1 MPSGIFHIIRLD
13 GLLMRKLLNKRKR
26 GTFTGSKLQG
36 KIIVIY
42 LLMCILPIFMVSL
55 LAYRIYYNNM
65 LEQAYSRVEQ
75 NSRQHETILT
85 ERLDIYKTV
94 LYEILTDNRI
104 IKLSQNLKRL
114 EDKEL
119 LVSKADLEV
128 ILKSY
133 VYTYDAIKSIAFLGD
148 NGQIVEYSKYY
159 GSFDTTLWSDK
170 EKRNKLYQTV
180 NEEGGLCYLAA
191 VNLSRIKNRA
201 DYVIL
206 MGFPVRNLVSKKQT
220 GILLLALD
228 DYILLFNQEKGEFD
242 EGSNPKDGIQT
253 LIVDE
258 KNRIL
263 AESSDK
269 YIAKSYKYVINQLY
283 SDKSDLL
290 EWKRDIEGTKWQII
304 NVVDKAVYLKDI
316 HFFEKIVILLTAI
329 ITLLFFVIVIC
340 ISRKYINTITKI
352 ARGIGKYAGS
362 PGEEINVEI
371 DKEDE
376 LYVIARQFHYMT
388 RRVNRLVEKLK
399 HKNIEIEEA
408 VTSQKHAEIKA
419 LEAQINPHFLYN
431 TLDSI
436 NWRAIEHGE
445 EEISDMLG
453 TLGSLL
459 RYSVSNID
467 MVVLLSA
474 EISWLRKYIFLQRDR
489 FHYSFDCEYDIQEEA
504 YDFPVYKMLLQPL
517 IENTILHAFE
527 DVKEGGLIFVKSY
540 VMEDGRLYISIKDN
554 GRGMEE
560 EKLKE
565 IQAGIS
571 EDRPLNS
578 NSIGISN
585 IVNRLK
591 IYYHGKAEL
600 SVFSTFGEGTEFIM
614 LLPDVS

>member
-1 MPSGIFHIIRLD
+1 
-13 GLLMRKLLNKRKR
+13 MRKLLNKRKR

>member
-1 MPSGIFHIIRLD
+1 
-13 GLLMRKLLNKRKR
+13 MRKLWCKRKR
-26 GTFTGSKLQG
+26 LTFASSKLQV

-42 LLMCILPIFMVSL
+42 LLMCILPIFLVSL

-65 LEQAYSRVEQ
+65 IEQAYSRVEQ

-104 IKLSQNLKRL
+104 IKLSESLKRL
-114 EDKEL
+114 EEKEL

-148 NGQIVEYSKYY
+148 NGQIVEYSRYY

-170 EKRNKLYQTV
+170 EKRNELYQVV
-180 NEEGGLCYLAA
+180 NKEGGLCYLTA
-191 VNLSRIKNRA
+191 VNLSKIKSRT

-206 MGFPVRNLVSKKQT
+206 VGFPVRNLVSKKQS

-228 DYILLFNQEKGEFD
+228 DYILLFNQEKGDFD
-242 EGSNPKDGIQT
+242 EGSNQKDGIQT

-263 AESSDK
+263 AESSEK
-269 YIAKSYKYVINQLY
+269 YIAKSYNFVLKQMYT
-283 SDKSDLL
+283 DESDLL
-290 EWKRDIEGTKWQII
+290 EWRRNIEGTKWQII
-304 NVVDKAVYLKDI
+304 NVVDKSVYLKDI
-316 HFFEKIVILLTAI
+316 HFFEKIVILLSAI
-329 ITLLFFVIVIC
+329 ITLVFLVIVIC

-362 PGEEINVEI
+362 PGEEINVDI

-408 VTSQKHAEIKA
+408 VTNQKHAEIKA

-489 FHYSFDCEYDIQEEA
+489 FHYSFDCQYDIKEEA
-504 YDFPVYKMLLQPL
+504 LDFPVYKMLLQPL

-527 DVKEGGLIFVKSY
+527 DVKEGGLIFVTSY
-540 VMEDGRLYISIKDN
+540 VREDGRLYISIRDN

-560 EKLKE
+560 EKRKE
-565 IQAGIS
+565 IQAGIN
-571 EDRPLNS
+571 EGRPLDS

-585 IVNRLK
+585 IANRLK

-600 SVFSTFGEGTEFIM
+600 SVFSTYGEGTEFIM
-614 LLPDVS
+614 LLPDVSK